1 MPLQNRVD
9 PEGNIHFSPA
19 RGTFMGNRGCLHTDA
34 KEIRRTSKRDAW
46 VTCLL
51 EFKDRQRVLMEPGK
65 YTELFFLDEATA
77 LAAGHR
83 PCATCRPLR
92 YKAFMAAW
100 GSANQP
106 GVAVK
111 PADVDAQLKQ
121 DRKPLARERIAN
133 LNGLPEGVMVKHIAN
148 GTIYL
153 LHAGKAYPWSFQGY
167 AAASAPN
174 TLQGPFLI
182 LTPASTVATLRQG
195 YRPELHPSAR

>member
-9 PEGNIHFSPA
+9 PEGNIHFSLA
-19 RGTFMGNRGCLHTDA
+19 RGTLMGNRGCLHTDA
-34 KEIRRTSKRDAW
+34 KEICRTSKRDAW

-83 PCATCRPLR
+83 PCGECRRAR
-92 YKAFMAAW
+92 YKEFMSAW
-100 GSANQP
+100 GASNRP
-106 GVAVK
+106 GIAIT
-111 PADVDAQLKQ
+111 AALVDAQLKH
-121 DRKPLARERIAN
+121 DRKTSSRPSVVN
-133 LNGLPEGVMVKHIAN
+133 PTGLPDGVMVKHIAN
-148 GTIYL
+148 GTIYF

-167 AAASAPN
+167 AAACVPD

-182 LTPASTVATLRQG
+182 LTPASTVAALRQG